1 VILALLLLAGPLDL
15 AQYRARLRQIDD
27 LLARGEPAAAA
38 QAARSLQASSIR
50 AGAEELAPDQWVLAP
65 IARREPHRA
74 RLRSLIE
81 ALAPSPAMRQ
91 APDLALLESLRRD
104 QSPFRPA
111 AGGEIE
117 PIDAPSASIQE
128 RLLRWAHEAARFVG
142 RQLWR
147 FLRWL
152 GGLFPTGT
160 GPAVAQGG
168 GRILLPVLLGVGA
181 ILAVVVLLALL
192 SFRGAPPQGARSI
205 ARDRAGPD
213 EDPLSRTSAGWEERA
228 RELAGEGRAR
238 EAIRAWY
245 HAVLVRCAAQGL
257 LHHRPGRTN
266 WEYAHALP
274 PSLAWRGRFEDL
286 TFRFDQEWYG
296 RAESTGE
303 ALAVFEDGAAE
314 ILRALGQRA

>member
-15 AQYRARLRQIDD
+15 AQYRARLQEIDD
-27 LLARGEPAAAA
+27 LLARGDPAAAA
-38 QAARSLQASSIR
+38 RQARSLEGSAIR
-50 AGAEELAPDQWVLAP
+50 AGGEELAADEWVLGP
-65 IARREPHRA
+65 IARQKPQRA

-81 ALAPSPAMRQ
+81 ALAPPPATRQ
-91 APDLALLESLRRD
+91 TPDLALLENLRRE
-104 QSPFRPA
+104 QGPVRPA

-117 PIDAPSASIQE
+117 PIDAPGASLQE
-128 RLLRWAHEAARFVG
+128 RLLHLVDETARSIG
-142 RQLWR
+142 RQLSR
-147 FLRWL
+147 FFRWL
-152 GGLFPTGT
+152 ASFFPTG
-160 GPAVAQGG
+160 PMSAPEQDGG
-168 GRILLPVLLGVGA
+168 HVLVPILLGVGA
-181 ILAVVVLLALL
+181 ILAGVVLLALL
-192 SFRGAPPQGARSI
+192 SFRAGPPQGPRSI
-205 ARDRAGPD
+205 GRERPGAD
-213 EDPLSRTSAGWEERA
+213 EDPLSRTSIGWEERA
-228 RELAGEGRAR
+228 RELAREGRSR

-274 PSLAWRGRFEDL
+274 PALPWRGRFEDL

-303 ALAVFEDGAAE
+303 ALAVFADGAAE